1 MGRMKE
7 VYMQIMQENM
17 GRVPEHMTLSDMVK
31 MKELEIYNWEDYE
44 REQEKIRLFRVK
56 QENPREITK
65 VVQAQNFWEEEL
77 RREEQREITK
87 RYQKDK

>member
-7 VYMQIMQENM
+7 IYMQIMQANQGE
-17 GRVPEHMTLSDMVK
+17 VPEGITIADVAR
-31 MKELEIYNWEDYE
+31 MKELEIFNWEQYE

-65 VVQAQNFWEEEL
+65 VAQVREFWEEEL
-77 RREEQREITK
+77 RKSQNRRSQES
-87 RYQKDK
+87 

>member
-17 GRVPEHMTLSDMVK
+17 GKVPEEMTLADMAK
-31 MKELEIYNWEDYE
+31 MKELQIYNWEDYE

-56 QENPREITK
+56 QENPREIAK
-65 VVQAQNFWEEEL
+65 AAQTQDFWEEEL

-87 RYQKDK
+87 RYQKDE

>member
-7 VYMQIMQENM
+7 IYMRVMYEND
-17 GRVPEHMTLSDMVK
+17 GQVPEEMTISDMAR
-31 MKELEIYNWEDYE
+31 MKELEIYNWEEYE

-65 VVQAQNFWEEEL
+65 VAQVREYWEEEL
-77 RREEQREITK
+77 RKGKIRRATK
-87 RYQKDK
+87 GE

>member
-7 VYMQIMQENM
+7 IYMRVMYEND
-17 GRVPEHMTLSDMVK
+17 GQVPEEMTISDMAR
-31 MKELEIYNWEDYE
+31 MKELEIYNWEEYE

-65 VVQAQNFWEEEL
+65 TAQVREYWEEEL
-77 RREEQREITK
+77 RKGKIRRATK
-87 RYQKDK
+87 GE

>member
-7 VYMQIMQENM
+7 VYMQIMQANHGE
-17 GRVPEHMTLSDMVK
+17 VPEGITIADVAK
-31 MKELEIYNWEDYE
+31 MKELEIYNWEQYE

-65 VVQAQNFWEEEL
+65 VAEVREFWEEEFRKGQN
-77 RREEQREITK
+77 RRIAKGEQ
-87 RYQKDK
+87 

>member
-1 MGRMKE
+1 MKE

-56 QENPREITK
+56 QENPKEITK
-65 VVQAQNFWEEEL
+65 VVQAQDFWEEEL

-87 RYQKDK
+87 RYSKDK

>member
-7 VYMQIMQENM
+7 IYMRVMYEND
-17 GRVPEHMTLSDMVK
+17 GQVPEEMTISDMAR
-31 MKELEIYNWEDYE
+31 MKELEIYNWEEYE

-65 VVQAQNFWEEEL
+65 AAQVREYWEEEL
-77 RREEQREITK
+77 RKGKIRRATK
-87 RYQKDK
+87 GE